1 MKRKLISPENGLISY
16 LKALKSNNSDEEIVR
31 KIQESMKEM
40 NISTYTIEN
49 QNSRKL
55 REWING
61 ATPSYDEAII
71 LAKMK
76 NIESQ
81 NLKTLFYADN
91 TAVIQYFKTYVINLL
106 NYYDSKFDI
115 TALLK
120 GKHNKYEVYQGYFN
134 KKETV
139 KNATSIA
146 ISTVIFDMQKNDS
159 KQERKWNCN
168 LYNQYHTRVIPY
180 ANQLISSIDS
190 NSIVI
195 EELKFKLLNQ
205 IIIDSKKGEKS
216 LHVHKRKIKLIELT
230 TFLSCI

>member
-81 NLKTLFYADN
+81 NLKTFFYADN
-91 TAVIQYFKTYVINLL
+91 TAVIQYFKTDVINLL

-139 KNATSIA
+139 KNAAIIA
-146 ISTVIFDMQKNDS
+146 IGTVMFDMQKNDS
-159 KQERKWNCN
+159 MQERKSISSP
-168 LYNQYHTRVIPY
+168 NQYHERVIPY
-180 ANQLISSIDS
+180 ASQLISSINS

-195 EELKFKLLNQ
+195 EELRLKLSNQ
-205 IIIDSKKGEKS
+205 IIINSKNGEKS
-216 LHVHKRKIKLIELT
+216 LHIHKRNIKLTELS
-230 TFLSCI
+230 TFLNCI

>member
-16 LKALKSNNSDEEIVR
+16 LKALKSYNSDEEIVR
-31 KIQESMKEM
+31 KIQRSMKEM

-76 NIESQ
+76 NIENQ
-81 NLKTLFYADN
+81 NLKMLFYDDN
-91 TAVIQYFKTYVINLL
+91 TAVIQYFKTDVINLL

-139 KNATSIA
+139 KNAA
-146 ISTVIFDMQKNDS
+146 IITIGTVMFDMQKNDS
-159 KQERKWNCN
+159 MQERKSISNP
-168 LYNQYHTRVIPY
+168 YQYHERVIPY

-195 EELKFKLLNQ
+195 EELKFKLQNQ
-205 IIIDSKKGEKS
+205 IIIDSKKEEKS
-216 LHVHKRKIKLIELT
+216 LHAHKRKIKLIELT